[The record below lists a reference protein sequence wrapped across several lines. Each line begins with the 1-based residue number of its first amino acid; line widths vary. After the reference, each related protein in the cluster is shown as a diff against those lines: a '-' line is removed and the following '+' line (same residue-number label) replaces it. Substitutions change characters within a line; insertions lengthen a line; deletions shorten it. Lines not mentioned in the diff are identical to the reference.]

1 MHPFFTKTLWAAAA
15 LAALAGC
22 PRKVDPTPHADTAAP
37 NAGAP
42 QETTMSEQ
50 SGPKREDEGRFI
62 RGEGYFLQRIAI
74 PEGSRFSATLVELSV
89 VGAPKGE
96 PLTHSEVE
104 VSGGPP
110 FPFELAVP
118 TSVAPDAPLGVL
130 LELNAPDGER
140 WFEQLATVPSSESSL
155 GRVKL
160 RMRRGQPLTP
170 TERAGSRGSTLWG
183 VGQEP
188 GWFIELGAGERPA
201 MHAAL
206 EYGQRHLE
214 VEHLEKKADDLY
226 EGVSK
231 GGESVRVRIL
241 PEPCAD
247 IMSGERFQ
255 LGVELT
261 VGGETFQ
268 GCANRINDA

>member
-1 MHPFFTKTLWAAAA
+1 N
-15 LAALAGC
+15 C
-22 PRKVDPTPHADTAAP
+22 
-37 NAGAP
+37 
-42 QETTMSEQ
+42 
-50 SGPKREDEGRFI
+50 EGK
-62 RGEGYFLQRIAI
+62 
-74 PEGSRFSATLVELSV
+74 LVIGL
-89 VGAPKGE
+89 
-96 PLTHSEVE
+96 PLPS
-104 VSGGPP
+104 
-110 FPFELAVP
+110 ELAVP
-118 TSVAPDAPLGVL
+118 ALVAPDESQEIL
-130 LELNAPDGER
+130 LKPKDKNGER
-140 WFEQLATVPSSESSL
+140 WFVQLATVTTSESSL

-206 EYGQRHLE
+206 EYGQRHIE

-268 GCANRINDA
+268 GCANRMNDA